1 MDDNAGMVLD
11 YKVMK
16 FPTLLVFKK
25 GYLVSKHMVFVPKEQ
40 LEEAILG
47 YL

>member
-11 YKVMK
+11 YMVMK
-16 FPTLLVFKK
+16 FPTLLMFKK
-25 GYLVSKHMVFVPKEQ
+25 GYLVRKHMGFAPNGQ